1 MAMPAADE
9 RARTVTK
16 ATRAMYGRIE
26 TQAFQSATSASDHV
40 AAVPAASGAAPA
52 RAPAIVLLSAT
63 LATATRS
70 PSAASAASVTSFA
83 VRYGQRPVPCV
94 RTERSVPAP

>member
-1 MAMPAADE
+1 MPAAEE
-9 RARTVTK
+9 RAKTVTK
-16 ATRAMYGRIE
+16 AVSAMYGRIE
-26 TQAFQSATSASDHV
+26 THAFHSATAASDQV

-52 RAPAIVLLSAT
+52 RPPAMVLLTAT

-70 PSAASAASVTSFA
+70 PSPASTASVKNFA
-83 VRYGQRPVPCV
+83 VRYGHRPVPCV

>member
-16 ATRAMYGRIE
+16 AVSAMYGRIE
-26 TQAFQSATSASDHV
+26 THAFQRAIPVSDHV
-40 AAVPAASGAAPA
+40 AAVPAASGGVPA
-52 RAPAIVLLSAT
+52 RPPAMVLLSAT
-63 LATATRS
+63 LATATRR
-70 PSAASAASVTSFA
+70 PSAVRTASVRNFA

-94 RTERSVPAP
+94 STERSVPAP

>member
-1 MAMPAADE
+1 MPAADE
-9 RARTVTK
+9 RARTVTN
-16 ATRAMYGRIE
+16 AVRAMYGMIE
-26 TQAFQSATSASDHV
+26 THAFQRAMPASDHV
-40 AAVPAASGAAPA
+40 VAVPAASGAAPA
-52 RAPAIVLLSAT
+52 RLPAMVLLSAT

-70 PSAASAASVTSFA
+70 PRAVSVASVRNFA